1 MTYNEL
7 LQETAEKKRKVIAEI
22 NEALEGPCDFL
33 VKSEIEKNPGSVAWH
48 YLAREF
54 CEKLAEH
61 VDEFIEQVGGVNSIE
76 GHEIGDIY
84 MAYEDGNE
92 DIYELL
98 PVEAQLFAAEQSP
111 SSQSVNNK
119 KRQPCNFSGLA
130 LLFFL
135 IIYPFSD
142 FRNSFDGICQT
153 VFPFRFSNTTTQ
165 TKGFASHP

>member
-33 VKSEIEKNPGSVAWH
+33 VKSEIEKNPGNVAWH
-48 YLAREF
+48 YLAKEF

-61 VDEFIEQVGGVNSIE
+61 VDEFIEQVGGVNSVE

-98 PVEAQLFAAEQSP
+98 PVEAQLFAAE
-111 SSQSVNNK
+111 
-119 KRQPCNFSGLA
+119 
-130 LLFFL
+130 
-135 IIYPFSD
+135 
-142 FRNSFDGICQT
+142 
-153 VFPFRFSNTTTQ
+153 
-165 TKGFASHP
+165 